1 MSELKLIK
9 LASHHAW
16 QPVGRY
22 APAGGSGIPTGFH
35 SEMSNPVGMPDTPP
49 PWGKPFTC
57 ALFRGMYMMTSS
69 INLFNKMQISFWL

>member
-49 PWGKPFTC
+49 PGANHSLVHYLEACT
-57 ALFRGMYMMTSS
+57 
-69 INLFNKMQISFWL
+69 